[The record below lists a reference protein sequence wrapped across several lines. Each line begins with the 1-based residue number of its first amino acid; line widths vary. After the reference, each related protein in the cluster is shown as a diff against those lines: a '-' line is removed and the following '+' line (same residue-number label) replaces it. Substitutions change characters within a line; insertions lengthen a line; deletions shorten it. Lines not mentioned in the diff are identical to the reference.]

1 MSFNGNKII
10 TTGAGGAILTNSKIL
25 YEKVKELAT
34 LAKNKSKIYDYISV
48 GYNYRMASINAS
60 LGLSQLKDI
69 NRRIL
74 KRRKLYENYN
84 KLFNKVNGMILFSE
98 PKNTKSNYWS
108 QLLILKN
115 IHKDKRANIL
125 NKLNKNK
132 IESIQGWNLL
142 NNLNY
147 LKKFP
152 KSDLSNSK
160 KISKTI
166 INLPSLN

>member
-1 MSFNGNKII
+1 
-10 TTGAGGAILTNSKIL
+10 
-25 YEKVKELAT
+25 
-34 LAKNKSKIYDYISV
+34 
-48 GYNYRMASINAS
+48 MASINAS

-84 KLFNKVNGMILFSE
+84 KLFSKVSGMILFSE
-98 PKNTKSNYWS
+98 PKNAKSNYWS
-108 QLLILKN
+108 QLLILKSEY
-115 IHKDKRANIL
+115 KDKRTNIL

-160 KISKTI
+160 KYQKR
-166 INLPSLN
+166 